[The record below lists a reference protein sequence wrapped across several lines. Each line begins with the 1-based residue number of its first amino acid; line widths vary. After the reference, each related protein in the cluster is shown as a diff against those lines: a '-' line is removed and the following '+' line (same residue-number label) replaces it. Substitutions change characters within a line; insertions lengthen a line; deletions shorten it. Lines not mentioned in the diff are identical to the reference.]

1 MLPGNS
7 KIYLTAAL
15 LSLQLQPVEAE
26 DFYYGAAIGYGN
38 LHEEARVIDTGEVA
52 TSITAPEGLTLVGQ
66 PQVGFDS
73 MVEDDSGIN
82 WRIFGGYN
90 LTRNYA
96 VEGGYM
102 NFGKSVVTSNLT
114 AEITTTLPY
123 PLMGTQTSDA
133 AIDSR
138 YTTGTS
144 GFTISG
150 VARYPFLDAFNGYN
164 FSVYAKGGAIWWDT
178 DIELDQTA
186 MPFSLQTS
194 ADEDAPPA
202 ATSTGRGRGGDSGIN
217 FVFGLGADYKITMDI
232 GVRAEWS
239 YFRGIDGRD
248 INTFSLG
255 AFYLFRL

>member
-7 KIYLTAAL
+7 KLYLIAAA
-15 LSLQLQPVEAE
+15 LSLQLQAALAE
-26 DFYYGAAIGYGN
+26 DFYYGAGIGYGS
-38 LHEEARVIDTGEVA
+38 LQEQARTLDTGVVA
-52 TSITAPEGLTLVGQ
+52 NDITAPEGLALVGQ

-73 MVEDDSGIN
+73 MVEDDSSIN
-82 WRIFGGYN
+82 WKIFGGYN

-96 VEGGYM
+96 VEGGYI

-114 AEITTTLPY
+114 AEITTTLPD

-133 AIDSR
+133 ALASR

-186 MPFSLQTS
+186 MPFTLQTS
-194 ADEDAPPA
+194 ADEDPPA
-202 ATSTGRGRGGDSGIN
+202 ASTSTGRGRGGDSGIN

-232 GVRAEWS
+232 GVSAEWS

-248 INTFSLG
+248 LNTFSVG